1 MAIKNKAYKNWLT
14 VGLVAAALSVSA
26 CGKKDEPPMD
36 VEPAADAQTAVENDA
51 TGVATAN
58 STDGVATADST
69 DDVGVASANEPIT
82 GNVTNDTNANTNATT
97 NDGMAV
103 GENDDVGVAT
113 ADDAE
118 VLDGTESEEHIS
130 TY

>member
-26 CGKKDEPPMD
+26 CGKKDEAPMD
-36 VEPAADAQTAVENDA
+36 VEPTADAQTPVENNA

-58 STDGVATADST
+58 STDDVA
-69 DDVGVASANEPIT
+69 VASASDPVT
-82 GNVTNDTNANTNATT
+82 GNVTNDTNANN
-97 NDGMAV
+97 GMVV
-103 GENDDVGVAT
+103 GENDDVAVAT

>member
-1 MAIKNKAYKNWLT
+1 MAIKNKTYKNWLT

-26 CGKKDEPPMD
+26 CGKKDEAPMD
-36 VEPAADAQTAVENDA
+36 VEPAADAQMPVENNA

-58 STDGVATADST
+58 STDDVA
-69 DDVGVASANEPIT
+69 VASA
-82 GNVTNDTNANTNATT
+82 DA

-103 GENDDVGVAT
+103 SENDDVAVAT

>member
-26 CGKKDEPPMD
+26 CGKKDEAPMD
-36 VEPAADAQTAVENDA
+36 VEPTADAQTTVENNA

-58 STDGVATADST
+58 STDDVA
-69 DDVGVASANEPIT
+69 VASA
-82 GNVTNDTNANTNATT
+82 

-103 GENDDVGVAT
+103 GENDDVAVAT

>member
-1 MAIKNKAYKNWLT
+1 MAIKNKVYKNWLT

-26 CGKKDEPPMD
+26 CGKKDEAPMD
-36 VEPAADAQTAVENDA
+36 VEPTADAQTPVENNA

-58 STDGVATADST
+58 STDDVA
-69 DDVGVASANEPIT
+69 VASA
-82 GNVTNDTNANTNATT
+82 

-103 GENDDVGVAT
+103 GENDDVAVAT

>member
-1 MAIKNKAYKNWLT
+1 MEKKMAIKNKAYKNWLT

-26 CGKKDEPPMD
+26 CGKKEEAPVE
-36 VEPAADAQTAVENDA
+36 VEPTADAQTPVENNA
-51 TGVATAN
+51 TGEATAN
-58 STDGVATADST
+58 STDDVA
-69 DDVGVASANEPIT
+69 VASA
-82 GNVTNDTNANTNATT
+82 DA

-103 GENDDVGVAT
+103 SENDDVAVAT

>member
-1 MAIKNKAYKNWLT
+1 MTIKNKAYKNWLT

-26 CGKKDEPPMD
+26 CGKKDEAPMD
-36 VEPAADAQTAVENDA
+36 VEPTADAQTPVENNA

-58 STDGVATADST
+58 STDDVA
-69 DDVGVASANEPIT
+69 VASA
-82 GNVTNDTNANTNATT
+82 

-103 GENDDVGVAT
+103 GENDDVAVAT